1 MLRVQ
6 QNKPHLPRDSS
17 SLPRVVA
24 LSPTDPF
31 LFRFKSNRTHLRFLE
46 RHITNSNIKTN
57 YCPKKSHT
65 TKLNS
70 PKMINL
76 VALSLVMASLA
87 GAGVFSPAPQIRR
100 NGDSEQTIVKEGHRV
115 VVVEYDQDGHHN
127 TKISIT
133 PDQPHSERFIIEG
146 GATDRSGVF
155 GETKERIKEAASVLP
170 NIGQGLS
177 SQDLPHDQ
185 YGSFLHAPKELICDA
200 YGKCKHKIA
209 DAMGRAKDSAR
220 EAMETTKEEARDTA
234 NNVQAKAKDTLKG
247 AKEVS
252 ETVADSV
259 GKAKETVSHRTHY
272 VQEKAKDTLKEA
284 KDTGNTLRKDVSSN
298 VSEAVK
304 NVGSYIGSK
313 ETLDNVMS
321 AANLMGFATAYGLC
335 VWVTFV
341 SSHVLSRAMP
351 RQQFGVV
358 QSKIYPVY
366 FRTMAYSVGL
376 ALLGHVLR
384 HRKTVFFSKA
394 EMFQVFNL
402 LASLLTLFVNS
413 MYLEPRA
420 TKVMFERMKIEK
432 EEGRGRG
439 DLTSELGKGNQHTT
453 GANSTAATETATATA
468 NTPAKEGEHDVVRSR
483 IIRLNDK
490 LKRLNSHSSLLNIL
504 NLMSLTWHLV
514 YLAQCLHHNC

>member
-1 MLRVQ
+1 
-6 QNKPHLPRDSS
+6 
-17 SLPRVVA
+17 
-24 LSPTDPF
+24 
-31 LFRFKSNRTHLRFLE
+31 
-46 RHITNSNIKTN
+46 
-57 YCPKKSHT
+57 
-65 TKLNS
+65 
-70 PKMINL
+70 MINL

-87 GAGVFSPAPQIRR
+87 GAG
-100 NGDSEQTIVKEGHRV
+100 TIVKEGHRV

-133 PDQPHSERFIIEG
+133 PDQP
-146 GATDRSGVF
+146 
-155 GETKERIKEAASVLP
+155 
-170 NIGQGLS
+170 
-177 SQDLPHDQ
+177 
-185 YGSFLHAPKELICDA
+185 LHAPKELICDA

-209 DAMGRAKDSAR
+209 DAMGRAKD
-220 EAMETTKEEARDTA
+220 T
-234 NNVQAKAKDTLKG
+234 KAKDTLKG

-453 GANSTAATETATATA
+453 G
-468 NTPAKEGEHDVVRSR
+468 EHDVVRSR